1 MDYESEAESEGSIST
16 DESLQS
22 YNSNEDEPKEIFVDP
37 IAPTSRGEQC
47 SVKYCT
53 ILI

>member
-47 SVKYCT
+47 TV
-53 ILI
+53 